1 MTNNGWFARRL
12 IALWMPVAL
21 AMTVTPANATLPEPD
36 KRKFDLAIERQDA
49 GAALVE
55 LGESAGIQVAVQS
68 GVSGQK
74 ELGPVHGSYTVDEAL
89 DLMLEGS
96 GLVYRFGPSGSV
108 TVGIAKAAEGS
119 GSGGGGSAGTAADAD
134 DPGSEEDDR
143 IPEEMIVTGTR
154 LKGVDPA
161 SPRITITREQI
172 ERGGYASVEDV
183 LRNLPQNLG
192 SANAAATQL
201 FQGEYGS
208 SRVPFGATL
217 GASGINLRG
226 LGTRSSLVLING
238 RRKARS
244 SLDVQDLLTDTSSI
258 PLAQIERIEIIT
270 DGASAIYGADAVAGV
285 LNIILRDDYDG
296 LSLGVRTETASNDS
310 SRDRIDLGHTFSWN
324 SGYFTTSVNF
334 EQTEPTNPNKLIR
347 VGPDGVGDF
356 TDVGGLNRRVY
367 GIGPA
372 GQGSVLAVAAIVRPW
387 GAVSRYAGEVLD
399 GPNPFLPRDPATGDI
414 LGPRDPGVP
423 SVYNEED
430 LGPAVRRYSY
440 RFNGEQSFGKSQTL
454 SFEFGYDNQQDDNH
468 IGFNTVSFNGTNP
481 ASWQGS
487 LLVPRAGGGSQR
499 LNGAPN
505 YLFLTATN
513 PNNPYGQ
520 EVLVGYDMLAET
532 ALIAAQALPIASE
545 LENTFVDLG
554 LSGDLPFSGW
564 SYDVS
569 GSLSR
574 EETVSRNYQGEF
586 GDNASVNAIA
596 EQFDPFSGDA
606 AAVASNAS
614 LLTLPLDISDSD
626 AVNETYQYTAF
637 ASGPV
642 FSMPAGDVQLAVG
655 VEVRE
660 SEAESVYVST
670 NFDGSPV
677 LDFFGEPREPFTIGP
692 NKESVEAAFAE
703 IAVPLLKGRPGF
715 RELTLTAAA
724 RMEDYER
731 SGFINA
737 SNFRAISSIDGISL
751 ADLVG
756 AAAADAQGY
765 ISGVEQSVT
774 FDNTSPSF
782 GLTWRLTDNLALKAT
797 NGESF
802 LTPLSSQL
810 YGTVTIL
817 DVTFNPFSNPFF
829 LNPVPP
835 YTRFIALWGV
845 NPSLQPQTASTTTMT
860 LEYSPA
866 GIQGLDIAAT
876 WSDLAYDN
884 FISTPRAVPEEDLV
898 ANFERLPEV
907 FVLGDTNTIIYDSR
921 ELNLSS
927 NVSKTIDFRVDY
939 RFATGYGDWGI
950 HLNAVRTLETAR
962 QLVSFIPEVDISD
975 TERGPSRW
983 ASSLRVNWDYG
994 AWNVTTETYYTSS
1007 TRLLD
1012 PASASVVLPGE
1023 RFRRYDGLPINQNP
1037 QTHAASYTRT
1047 DVQVGWTASANSGWL
1062 QGLRVVVGAQNV
1074 FEPAPPFVD
1083 NFSGFAANR
1092 VFASGRVLYLNLH
1105 KDFGL

>member
-1 MTNNGWFARRL
+1 MNISLRIHSSTVLSVAVLAFLATGASAQSDEVLTLDIKPQNADS
-12 IALWMPVAL
+12 ALVTL
-21 AMTVTPANATLPEPD
+21 AKSSGVQII
-36 KRKFDLAIERQDA
+36 LADGA
-49 GAALVE
+49 GADVE
-55 LGESAGIQVAVQS
+55 VEGLQGE
-68 GVSGQK
+68 
-74 ELGPVHGSYTVDEAL
+74 YRFDEAL
-89 DLMLEGS
+89 AALTTEAGLTHEYTAENLVVVQQAEQAGQPEAAGEAPVEEEEAPLE
-96 GLVYRFGPSGSV
+96 LREQ
-108 TVGIAKAAEGS
+108 T
-119 GSGGGGSAGTAADAD
+119 
-134 DPGSEEDDR
+134 
-143 IPEEMIVTGTR
+143 VTGTR
-154 LKGVDPA
+154 LKGLDPA

-172 ERGGYASVEDV
+172 ERGGYANVEDV

-192 SANAAATQL
+192 SANAVATQL

-285 LNIILRDDYDG
+285 VNVILRDDYDG

-310 SRDRIDLGHTFSWN
+310 SRDRIDLGHTFSWD
-324 SGYFTTSVNF
+324 SGYFTTSVNL

-356 TDVGGLNRRVY
+356 TDVGGVNRRNY
-367 GIGPA
+367 GIAPA
-372 GQGSVLAVAAIVRPW
+372 GQGTVLSVAAIVRPW
-387 GAVSRYAGEVLD
+387 GTTRYAGDHLD

-414 LGPRDPGVP
+414 LGPREPGVP

-430 LGPAVRRYSY
+430 LGAEVRRYSV
-440 RFNGEQSFGKSQTL
+440 RFNGEQRFGESQTL
-454 SFEFGYDNQQDDNH
+454 SFEFGYDNQQDENN

-481 ASWQGS
+481 RSWQGN

-499 LNGAPN
+499 LNGANN
-505 YLFLTATN
+505 YVFLTATN

-520 EVLVGYDMLAET
+520 EVLVGYDMQAESDLLAAE
-532 ALIAAQALPIASE
+532 ALPIASE
-545 LENTFVDLG
+545 LENTFVSLG
-554 LSGDLPFSGW
+554 LDGDLPFDGW
-564 SYDVS
+564 TYDVS

-596 EQFDPFSGDA
+596 EQFDPFSGDP
-606 AAVASNAS
+606 AAVANNAA

-626 AVNETYQYTAF
+626 AVNETFQYTAF

-655 VEVRE
+655 LEVRE

-670 NFDGSPV
+670 NFDGSAV

-703 IAVPLLKGRPGF
+703 IAVPLLKDRPGF

-724 RMEDYER
+724 RIEDYER

-737 SNFRAISSIDGISL
+737 SNFSAISSIDGINL

-756 AAAADAQGY
+756 GAAADAQGF

-782 GLTWRLTDNLALKAT
+782 GLIWRLTDNLALKAT

-829 LNPVPP
+829 LTPVPP
-835 YTRFIALWGV
+835 YSRFIALWGS
-845 NPSLQPQTASTTTMT
+845 NPSLQPQTASTTTLT
-860 LEYSPA
+860 VEYSPA
-866 GIQGLDIAAT
+866 GIQGLDIAVT

-898 ANFERLPEV
+898 ANFERLPEI

-939 RFATGYGDWGI
+939 RFSTGYGDWGI
-950 HLNAVRTLETAR
+950 YLNAVRTLETAR

-983 ASSLRVNWDYG
+983 ASNLRLSWDYG
-994 AWNVTTETYYTSS
+994 AWNVTTETFYTSS
-1007 TRLLD
+1007 TKLLS
-1012 PASASVVLPGE
+1012 PSSAQIILPGE
-1023 RFRRYDGLPINQNP
+1023 RFRRFDGLPINQNP
-1037 QTHAASYTRT
+1037 QTHADSYVRT
-1047 DVQVGWTASANSGWL
+1047 DVQVGWTASADSGWL
-1062 QGLRVVVGAQNV
+1062 QGLRVAVGAQNV
-1074 FEPAPPFVD
+1074 FEPDPPFVD
-1083 NFSGFAANR
+1083 NLSGFAANR

>member
-1 MTNNGWFARRL
+1 MTSNSLFVRRL
-12 IALWMPVAL
+12 VAVSMAL
-21 AMTVTPANATLPEPD
+21 TVTAVMANEANE
-36 KRKFDLAIERQDA
+36 REVDLAIERQGA

-68 GVSGQK
+68 DVSREI
-74 ELGPVHGSYTVDEAL
+74 ELGPVKGRYTVTDAL

-96 GLVYRFGPSGSV
+96 GLVYRFGPGDSV
-108 TVGIAKAAEGS
+108 TVGIATAAEGS
-119 GSGGGGSAGTAADAD
+119 GNGGGGSAGTAADAD

-143 IPEEMIVTGTR
+143 IPEEIIVTGTR

-161 SPRITITREQI
+161 SPRITIDREQI

-296 LSLGVRTETASNDS
+296 LSLGVRTEAASNDS

-324 SGYFTTSVNF
+324 SGYFTTSVNL

-372 GQGSVLAVAAIVRPW
+372 GQGSVLSVASIVRW
-387 GAVSRYAGEVLD
+387 GRVTRYAGEVLD
-399 GPNPFLPRDPATGDI
+399 GPNPFLPRNPATGDI

-430 LGPAVRRYSY
+430 LGPAVQRHSY
-440 RFNGEQSFGKSQTL
+440 RFNGEQRFGASQTL
-454 SFEFGYDNQQDDNH
+454 SFEFGYDNQKDDNN

-481 ASWQGS
+481 AFWQGS

-499 LNGAPN
+499 LNGANN
-505 YLFLTATN
+505 YVFLTATN

-532 ALIAAQALPIASE
+532 ALIAAEALPIASE
-545 LENTFVDLG
+545 LDNTFVDLG
-554 LSGDLPFSGW
+554 LSGDLPFDGW
-564 SYDVS
+564 TYDVS

-642 FSMPAGDVQLAVG
+642 FSLPAGDVQLAVG

-703 IAVPLLKGRPGF
+703 IAVPLLKDRPGF

-724 RMEDYER
+724 RIEDYER

-737 SNFRAISSIDGISL
+737 SNFSAISSIDGIDL

-756 AAAADAQGY
+756 AAAADAQGF
-765 ISGVEQSVT
+765 ISDVEQGVT

-866 GIQGLDIAAT
+866 GIQGLDIAVT

-898 ANFERLPEV
+898 ANFERLPDI

-962 QLVSFIPEVDISD
+962 QLVPFIPEVDISD

-1047 DVQVGWTASANSGWL
+1047 DVQVGWTASTNSGWL

-1074 FEPAPPFVD
+1074 FEPNPPFVD

-1092 VFASGRVLYLNLH
+1092 VFTSGRVLYLNLH
-1105 KDFGL
+1105 KDF

>member
-1 MTNNGWFARRL
+1 MACSVTFTRGLVRGTGLL
-12 IALWMPVAL
+12 IVAVAL
-21 AMTVTPANATLPEPD
+21 PA
-36 KRKFDLAIERQDA
+36 
-49 GAALVE
+49 AAQ
-55 LGESAGIQVAVQS
+55 GE
-68 GVSGQK
+68 
-74 ELGPVHGSYTVDEAL
+74 E
-89 DLMLEGS
+89 
-96 GLVYRFGPSGSV
+96 
-108 TVGIAKAAEGS
+108 
-119 GSGGGGSAGTAADAD
+119 GGGDTSAD
-134 DPGSEEDDR
+134 DDQDVAEV
-143 IPEEMIVTGTR
+143 IVTGTR

-161 SPRITITREQI
+161 SPRITITSEQI
-172 ERGGYASVEDV
+172 ERGGYASIEDV

-201 FQGEYGS
+201 FQGEYGG
-208 SRVPFGATL
+208 SRVPYGATL

-285 LNIILRDDYDG
+285 LNVILREDYDG

-310 SRDRIDLGHTFSWN
+310 SRDRFDLGHTFSWG
-324 SGYFTTSVNF
+324 SGYFTTSVNL

-347 VGPDGVGDF
+347 SGPDGVGDF

-372 GQGSVLAVAAIVRPW
+372 GQGSVLSVAAIIRPW
-387 GAVSRYAGEVLD
+387 GTTRYAGDHLD

-414 LGPRDPGVP
+414 LGPRDPSVP

-430 LGPAVRRYSY
+430 LGPAVQRHSY
-440 RFNGEQSFGKSQTL
+440 RFNGEQRFRESQTL

-481 ASWQGS
+481 RGWQGS

-499 LNGAPN
+499 LNGATN
-505 YLFLTATN
+505 YVFLTATN

-520 EVLVGYDMLAET
+520 EVLVGYDMLAES
-532 ALIAAQALPIASE
+532 ALIAAEALPIASE
-545 LENTFVDLG
+545 LENTFVDVG
-554 LSGDLPFSGW
+554 LDGNLPFNGW
-564 SYDVS
+564 TYDVS

-574 EETVSRNYQGEF
+574 EESVSRNYLGDAQ
-586 GDNASVNAIA
+586 DNATVLVIA
-596 EQFDPFSGDA
+596 EQFDPFSGDP
-606 AAVASNAS
+606 AAVASNAA
-614 LLTLPLDISDSD
+614 LLTAPLDISNSD

-642 FSMPAGDVQLAVG
+642 FSLPAGEVQLAVG
-655 VEVRE
+655 LEVRE
-660 SEAESVYVST
+660 SEAESLYVST

-677 LDFFGEPREPFTIGP
+677 LNPFTGEPREPFTIGP
-692 NKESVEAAFAE
+692 NKESVDATFAE
-703 IAVPLLKGRPGF
+703 IAVPLLKGRPWF

-724 RMEDYER
+724 RIEEYER

-737 SNFRAISSIDGISL
+737 SNFSAISSIDGINL

-756 AAAADAQGY
+756 GAAADAQGF

-774 FDNTSPSF
+774 FDNTSPKF
-782 GLTWRLTDNLALKAT
+782 GLIWRVTDNLALKAT

-817 DVTFNPFSNPFF
+817 EATNNPFVNPFF

-835 YTRFIALWGV
+835 YTRLIALWGS
-845 NPSLQPQTASTTTMT
+845 NPSLQPQTASTTTVT
-860 LEYSPA
+860 LEYAPTWM
-866 GIQGLDIAAT
+866 QGLNIAVT

-884 FISTPRAVPEEDLV
+884 FISTPRAIPEEDLA
-898 ANFERLPEV
+898 ANYERLPEI
-907 FVLGDTNTIIYDSR
+907 FVLGDTDTIIYDNR

-939 RFATGYGDWGI
+939 RFATDYGDWGI
-950 HLNAVRTLETAR
+950 YLNAVRTLETAR

-983 ASSLRVNWDYG
+983 ASNLRLSWDYG
-994 AWNVTTETYYTSS
+994 AWNATAETYHTSS
-1007 TRLLD
+1007 TGLLE
-1012 PASASVVLPGE
+1012 PSSASVVLPGE
-1023 RFRRYDGLPINQNP
+1023 RFRRFDGLPINQNP
-1037 QTHAASYTRT
+1037 QTQADSYTRT
-1047 DVQVGWTASANSGWL
+1047 DVQVGWTAPADSGWL
-1062 QGLRVVVGAQNV
+1062 QGLRVSVGAQNV
-1074 FEPAPPFVD
+1074 FEPDPPFVD

-1092 VFASGRVLYLNLH
+1092 VFAAGRVLYLDLH
-1105 KDFGL
+1105 KYFGL

>member
-1 MTNNGWFARRL
+1 MKKSFR
-12 IALWMPVAL
+12 IQDHKIPAL
-21 AMTVTPANATLPEPD
+21 AAAAVLAFLAT
-36 KRKFDLAIERQDA
+36 
-49 GAALVE
+49 GA
-55 LGESAGIQVAVQS
+55 SAQS
-68 GVSGQK
+68 DD
-74 ELGPVHGSYTVDEAL
+74 EEAL
-89 DLMLEGS
+89 ELREQ
-96 GLVYRFGPSGSV
+96 
-108 TVGIAKAAEGS
+108 T
-119 GSGGGGSAGTAADAD
+119 
-134 DPGSEEDDR
+134 
-143 IPEEMIVTGTR
+143 VTGTR

-172 ERGGYASVEDV
+172 ERGGYASIEDV

-201 FQGEYGS
+201 FQGEFGN
-208 SRVPFGATL
+208 SRVPYGATL

-285 LNIILRDDYDG
+285 LNVILRDDYDG
-296 LSLGVRTETASNDS
+296 LTLGVRTETASNDS
-310 SRDRIDLGHTFSWN
+310 SRDRIDLGHTFSWD
-324 SGYFTTSVNF
+324 SGYFTTSVNL

-347 VGPDGVGDF
+347 SGPDGVGDF
-356 TDVGGLNRRVY
+356 TDVDGINTRNY

-372 GQGSVLAVAAIVRPW
+372 GQGTVLSVAAIVRPW
-387 GAVSRYAGEVLD
+387 GTTRYAGDHLD

-414 LGPRDPGVP
+414 IGPRDPSVP
-423 SVYNEED
+423 SAYNEED
-430 LGPAVRRYSY
+430 LGPEVQRYSI
-440 RFNGEQSFGKSQTL
+440 RFNGEQRFGESQTL
-454 SFEFGYDNQQDDNH
+454 SFEFGYDNQQDENH

-481 ASWQGS
+481 RGWQGS
-487 LLVPRAGGGSQR
+487 LLVPRAGPGSQR
-499 LNGAPN
+499 LNGVNN
-505 YLFLTATN
+505 YVFLTATN

-520 EVLVGYDMLAET
+520 EVLVGYDMLAESE
-532 ALIAAQALPIASE
+532 LIAAEALPIASE
-545 LENTFVDLG
+545 LENTFIDLG
-554 LSGDLPFSGW
+554 LDGDLPFDGW
-564 SYDVS
+564 TYDVS
-569 GSLSR
+569 ASLSR
-574 EETVSRNYQGEF
+574 EESVSRNYIGDAQ
-586 GDNASVNAIA
+586 DNATVLVIA

-606 AAVASNAS
+606 AAVASNAA
-614 LLTLPLDISDSD
+614 LLTAPLDISDSD
-626 AVNETYQYTAF
+626 AVNETFQYTAF

-642 FSMPAGDVQLAVG
+642 FRLPAGEVQLAIG
-655 VEVRE
+655 LEVRE
-660 SEAESVYVST
+660 SEAESLFVST

-677 LDFFGEPREPFTIGP
+677 LNPFTGEPREPFEIGP
-692 NKESVEAAFAE
+692 NKESVDAAFAE

-715 RELTLTAAA
+715 HELTITAAA

-737 SNFRAISSIDGISL
+737 SNFSAISSIDGINL

-756 AAAADAQGY
+756 GAAAAAQGF

-782 GLTWRLTDNLALKAT
+782 GLIWRLTNDLTLRAT

-817 DVTFNPFSNPFF
+817 EASNNPFVNPFF

-835 YTRFIALWGV
+835 YTRLIALWGS
-845 NPSLQPQTASTTTMT
+845 NPSLQPQTASTTTVT
-860 LEYSPA
+860 LEYAPA
-866 GIQGLDIAAT
+866 WMQGLNVAVT

-884 FISTPRAVPEEDLV
+884 FIATPSTIPDEDLV
-898 ANFERLPEV
+898 ANFERLPEI
-907 FVLGDTNTIIYDSR
+907 FVLGDTNTIIMDSR

-939 RFATGYGDWGI
+939 RFSTGYGDWGVY
-950 HLNAVRTLETAR
+950 LNAVRTLETAR
-962 QLVSFIPEVDISD
+962 QLVPFIPEIDISD

-983 ASSLRVNWDYG
+983 ASNLRLTWDYG

-1007 TRLLD
+1007 TKLLE
-1012 PASASVVLPGE
+1012 PLSAYVLLPGE
-1023 RFRRYDGLPINQNP
+1023 RFRRFDGLPINPNP
-1037 QTHAASYTRT
+1037 QTHAASYVRT
-1047 DVQVGWTASANSGWL
+1047 DVQVGWTASADSGWL
-1062 QGLRVVVGAQNV
+1062 QGLRVAVGAQNV
-1074 FEPAPPFVD
+1074 FEPDPPFVD
-1083 NFSGFAANR
+1083 NRAGFAANR
-1092 VFASGRVLYLNLH
+1092 VFALGRVLYLNLH
-1105 KDFGL
+1105 KDFGF

>member
-1 MTNNGWFARRL
+1 MGYSKHLVHLL
-12 IALWMPVAL
+12 IVVWTPLAL
-21 AMTVTPANATLPEPD
+21 AVTASSADAVEE
-36 KRKFDLAIERQDA
+36 RKFDLAIKRQAA
-49 GAALVE
+49 GAALIE
-55 LGESAGIQVAVQS
+55 LGERAGIQIAVPS
-68 GVSGQK
+68 AVSRQR
-74 ELGPVHGSYTVDEAL
+74 ELGPVTGRYTVVEAL
-89 DLMLEGS
+89 DSMLKDS
-96 GLVYRFGPSGSV
+96 GLAYHFAANDSV
-108 TVGIAKAAEGS
+108 VIGLDEETADD
-119 GSGGGGSAGTAADAD
+119 GSAGGAADGGTATGADAD
-134 DPGSEEDDR
+134 ESQQPTEE
-143 IPEEMIVTGTR
+143 IIVTGTR

-161 SPRITITREQI
+161 SPRITITSEQI
-172 ERGGYASVEDV
+172 ERGGYASIEDV

-208 SRVPFGATL
+208 SRVPYGATL

-285 LNIILRDDYDG
+285 LNVILRDDYDG
-296 LSLGVRTETASNDS
+296 LSLGVRTEAASNDS
-310 SRDRIDLGHTFSWN
+310 SRDRFDLGHTFSWA
-324 SGYFTTSVNF
+324 SGHLTTSVNL

-347 VGPDGVGDF
+347 SGPDGVGDF
-356 TDVGGLNRRVY
+356 TDVGGLNRRAY

-372 GQGSVLAVAAIVRPW
+372 GQGSVLSVAAIVRPW
-387 GAVSRYAGEVLD
+387 GTTRYAGEPLD

-414 LGPRDPGVP
+414 LGPRDPDVP

-430 LGPAVRRYSY
+430 LGPQVQRHSF
-440 RFNGEQSFGKSQTL
+440 RFNGEQRFGESQTL
-454 SFEFGYDNQQDDNH
+454 SVEFGYDNQQDDNH
-468 IGFNTVSFNGTNP
+468 LGFNTVAFNGTNP
-481 ASWQGS
+481 RGWQGS

-499 LNGAPN
+499 LNGATN
-505 YLFLTATN
+505 YVFLTATN

-520 EVLVGYDMLAET
+520 EVLVGYDMLAES
-532 ALIAAQALPIASE
+532 ALIAAEALPIRSE

-554 LSGDLPFSGW
+554 LDGNLPLDGW
-564 SYDVS
+564 TYDVS

-574 EETVSRNYQGEF
+574 EESVGRNYLGDPF
-586 GDNASVNAIA
+586 DNASVNRIA

-606 AAVASNAS
+606 SAVASNAA
-614 LLTLPLDISDSD
+614 LLTAPLDISDSD
-626 AVNETYQYTAF
+626 AVNETFQYTAF

-642 FSMPAGDVQLAVG
+642 FSLPAGDVQLAVG
-655 VEVRE
+655 MEVRE

-677 LDFFGEPREPFTIGP
+677 VLFGRVREPFTIGP
-692 NKESVEAAFAE
+692 NKESVDAAFAE
-703 IAVPLLKGRPGF
+703 IAVPLLTGRPWF

-724 RMEDYER
+724 RMEEYER

-737 SNFRAISSIDGISL
+737 SNFGAISSIDGINL

-756 AAAADAQGY
+756 AAAADAQGF

-774 FDNTSPSF
+774 FDNTSPKF
-782 GLTWRLTDNLALKAT
+782 GLIWRVTGNLAFKAT

-817 DVTFNPFSNPFF
+817 DVTRNPFSNPFF
-829 LNPVPP
+829 LTPVPP
-835 YTRFIALWGV
+835 YSTFIALYGS
-845 NPSLQPQTASTTTMT
+845 NPSLQPQTATTTTVTM
-860 LEYSPA
+860 EYAPTWM
-866 GIQGLDIAAT
+866 QGLTIALT

-884 FISTPRAVPEEDLV
+884 FISTPRAIPEEDLV
-898 ANFERLPEV
+898 ANFERLPEI
-907 FVLGDTNTIIYDSR
+907 FVLGDTDTIIYDSR

-927 NVSKTIDFRVDY
+927 NISKTIDFRVDY
-939 RFATGYGDWGI
+939 RFSTDYGDLGI

-983 ASSLRVNWDYG
+983 ASNLRLTWDYG
-994 AWNVTTETYYTSS
+994 AWNATAETYYTSS
-1007 TRLLD
+1007 TKLLE
-1012 PASASVVLPGE
+1012 PSSATVVLPGE
-1023 RFRRYDGLPINQNP
+1023 RFRRFDGLPINQNP
-1037 QTHAASYTRT
+1037 QTQADSYTRT
-1047 DVQVGWTASANSGWL
+1047 DVQVGWTAAADSGWL
-1062 QGLRVVVGAQNV
+1062 QGLRVSVGAQNV
-1074 FEPAPPFVD
+1074 FEPDPPFVD

-1092 VFASGRVLYLNLH
+1092 VFAAGRVLYLDLH
-1105 KDFGL
+1105 KEFGL

>member
-1 MTNNGWFARRL
+1 MNISLRIHNPMVLSVAVLAFLATGASAQSDEVL
-12 IALWMPVAL
+12 TLDIKPQSADSALVTL
-21 AMTVTPANATLPEPD
+21 AKSSGVQII
-36 KRKFDLAIERQDA
+36 LADGA
-49 GAALVE
+49 GADVE
-55 LGESAGIQVAVQS
+55 VEGLQGE
-68 GVSGQK
+68 
-74 ELGPVHGSYTVDEAL
+74 YRFDEAL
-89 DLMLEGS
+89 AALTTEAGLTHEYTAENLVVVQEAEQAGQPEAAGEAPADEEEAPLE
-96 GLVYRFGPSGSV
+96 LREQ
-108 TVGIAKAAEGS
+108 T
-119 GSGGGGSAGTAADAD
+119 
-134 DPGSEEDDR
+134 
-143 IPEEMIVTGTR
+143 VTGTR

-172 ERGGYASVEDV
+172 ERGGYASIEDV

-192 SANAAATQL
+192 SSNAAANQL
-201 FQGEYGS
+201 LQGEYGAT
-208 SRVPFGATL
+208 RTPFGETL
-217 GASGINLRG
+217 GTSGINLRG

-258 PLAQIERIEIIT
+258 PMAQIERIEIIT

-310 SRDRIDLGHTFSWN
+310 SRDRFDLGHTFSWD
-324 SGYFTTSVNF
+324 SGYFTTSVNL
-334 EQTEPTNPNKLIR
+334 EQTEPNNPNKLIR

-356 TDVGGLNRRVY
+356 TDVGGVNLRNY

-372 GQGSVLAVAAIVRPW
+372 GQGSVLAVNAIVRPW
-387 GAVSRYAGEVLD
+387 GTTRYAGDHLD

-414 LGPRDPGVP
+414 LGARDPSVP
-423 SVYNEED
+423 SVYNEQD
-430 LGPAVRRYSY
+430 LGPEVQRYSV
-440 RFNGEQSFGKSQTL
+440 RFNGEQRFGESQTL

-468 IGFNTVSFNGTNP
+468 LGFNTVSFNGTNP
-481 ASWQGS
+481 RFWQGS

-499 LNGAPN
+499 LNGAIN
-505 YLFLTATN
+505 YVFLTATN

-520 EVLVGYDMLAET
+520 EVLVGYDMLAESE
-532 ALIAAQALPIASE
+532 LIAAEALPIGSE

-554 LSGDLPFSGW
+554 LDGDLPFDGW
-564 SYDVS
+564 TYDVS
-569 GSLSR
+569 ASLSR
-574 EETVSRNYQGEF
+574 EETVSRNYQGDAS
-586 GDNASVNAIA
+586 DNVTVLLIA

-606 AAVASNAS
+606 AAVANNAA
-614 LLTLPLDISDSD
+614 LLTAPLDITDSD
-626 AVNETYQYTAF
+626 AVNETFQYTAF

-642 FSMPAGDVQLAVG
+642 FSLPAGDVQLAVG

-660 SEAESVYVST
+660 SEAESLSVFT

-677 LDFFGEPREPFTIGP
+677 VSFGRVREPFTNGP

-703 IAVPLLKGRPGF
+703 IAVPLLKDRPGF

-731 SGFINA
+731 SGFLNA
-737 SNFRAISSIDGISL
+737 SNFSAISSIDGINL

-756 AAAADAQGY
+756 GAAAAAQGF
-765 ISGVEQSVT
+765 ISGVEQSVA

-782 GLTWRLTDNLALKAT
+782 GLIWRLTNDLTLRAT

-817 DVTFNPFSNPFF
+817 EATNNPFVNPFF

-835 YTRFIALWGV
+835 YNRLIALWGS
-845 NPSLQPQTASTTTMT
+845 NPSLQPQTASTTTVT
-860 LEYSPA
+860 LEYAPA
-866 GIQGLDIAAT
+866 WMEGLNIAVT

-884 FISTPRAVPEEDLV
+884 FIATPRAVPEEDLA
-898 ANFERLPEV
+898 ANFERLPEI
-907 FVLGDTNTIIYDSR
+907 FVLGDTNTIIYDNR

-939 RFATGYGDWGI
+939 RFSTGYGDWGI
-950 HLNAVRTLETAR
+950 FLNAVRTLETAR
-962 QLVSFIPEVDISD
+962 QLVPFIPEVDISD

-983 ASSLRVNWDYG
+983 ASNLRLTWDYG

-1007 TRLLD
+1007 TRLLE
-1012 PASASVVLPGE
+1012 PSSASVVLPGE
-1023 RFRRYDGLPINQNP
+1023 RFRRSDGLLINQNP
-1037 QTHAASYTRT
+1037 QTHAASYVRT
-1047 DVQVGWTASANSGWL
+1047 DLQVGWTAPADSGWL
-1062 QGLRVVVGAQNV
+1062 DGLRVAVGAQNV
-1074 FEPAPPFVD
+1074 FEPDPPFVD
-1083 NFSGFAANR
+1083 NRSGFAANR

>member
-1 MTNNGWFARRL
+1 MVA
-12 IALWMPVAL
+12 IALPVA
-21 AMTVTPANATLPEPD
+21 AQGEEGD
-36 KRKFDLAIERQDA
+36 DDA
-49 GAALVE
+49 
-55 LGESAGIQVAVQS
+55 SADDDDV
-68 GVSGQK
+68 
-74 ELGPVHGSYTVDEAL
+74 VDE
-89 DLMLEGS
+89 
-96 GLVYRFGPSGSV
+96 V
-108 TVGIAKAAEGS
+108 
-119 GSGGGGSAGTAADAD
+119 
-134 DPGSEEDDR
+134 
-143 IPEEMIVTGTR
+143 IVTGTR

-161 SPRITITREQI
+161 SPRITITSEQI
-172 ERGGYASVEDV
+172 ERGGYASIEDV

-201 FQGEYGS
+201 FQGEYGG
-208 SRVPFGATL
+208 SRVPYGATL

-296 LSLGVRTETASNDS
+296 LSLGVRTEIASNDS
-310 SRDRIDLGHTFSWN
+310 SRDRMDLGHTFSWE
-324 SGYFTTSVNF
+324 SGYFTSSVNL

-347 VGPDGVGDF
+347 SGPDGVGDF
-356 TDVGGLNRRVY
+356 TDVGGLNRRNY

-372 GQGSVLAVAAIVRPW
+372 GQGSVLSVAAIVRPW
-387 GAVSRYAGEVLD
+387 GTTRYAGDPLD

-414 LGPRDPGVP
+414 LGPRDPSVP
-423 SVYNEED
+423 SVYHEED
-430 LGPAVRRYSY
+430 LGPQVQRHSF
-440 RFNGEQSFGKSQTL
+440 RFNGEQRFGASQSL
-454 SFEFGYDNQQDDNH
+454 SLEFGYDNQQDENH

-499 LNGAPN
+499 LNGANN
-505 YLFLTATN
+505 YVFLTATN
-513 PNNPYGQ
+513 PNNPYSQ
-520 EVLVGYDMLAET
+520 EVLVGYDMQAESD
-532 ALIAAQALPIASE
+532 LIAAEALPIASE
-545 LENTFVDLG
+545 IENTFVSLG
-554 LSGDLPFSGW
+554 LDGDLPFDGW
-564 SYDVS
+564 TYDVS

-606 AAVASNAS
+606 AAVANNAA

-626 AVNETYQYTAF
+626 AVNETLQYTAF

-642 FSMPAGDVQLAVG
+642 FSLPAGEVQLAVG
-655 VEVRE
+655 LEVRE
-660 SEAESVYVST
+660 SEAESVFVST
-670 NFDGSPV
+670 NFDGSAV

-703 IAVPLLKGRPGF
+703 VAVPLLKGRPWF

-724 RMEDYER
+724 RIEEYER

-737 SNFRAISSIDGISL
+737 SNFSAISSVDGISL

-756 AAAADAQGY
+756 GAAADAQGY

-774 FDNTSPSF
+774 FDNTSPKF
-782 GLTWRLTDNLALKAT
+782 GLIWRVTDNLTLKAT
-797 NGESF
+797 KGESF

-817 DVTFNPFSNPFF
+817 EATNNPFVNPFY
-829 LNPVPP
+829 LNPVDPWN
-835 YTRFIALWGV
+835 RLVALYGS
-845 NPSLQPQTASTTTMT
+845 NPSLQPQTATTTTAT
-860 LEYSPA
+860 LEYAPTWM
-866 GIQGLDIAAT
+866 QGLNIAVT

-884 FISTPRAVPEEDLV
+884 FIATPSSIPDEDLV
-898 ANFERLPEV
+898 ANFERLPQI
-907 FVLGDTNTIIYDSR
+907 FILGDTNTIILDNR

-939 RFATGYGDWGI
+939 RFSTDYGDWGI

-983 ASSLRVNWDYG
+983 ASNLRLTWDYG
-994 AWNVTTETYYTSS
+994 AWNATAETYHTSS
-1007 TRLLD
+1007 TRLLE
-1012 PASASVVLPGE
+1012 PASASIVLPGE
-1023 RFRRYDGLPINQNP
+1023 RFRRFDGLPINQNP
-1037 QTHAASYTRT
+1037 QTHADAYTRT
-1047 DVQVGWTASANSGWL
+1047 DVQVGWTASADSGWL
-1062 QGLRVVVGAQNV
+1062 QGLRVAVGAQNL
-1074 FEPAPPFVD
+1074 FEPDPPFVD

-1092 VFASGRVLYLNLH
+1092 VFTAGRVLYLDLH
-1105 KDFGL
+1105 KSFGL

>member
-1 MTNNGWFARRL
+1 MNISLRIHNPMVLSVAVLAFLATGASAQSDEVL
-12 IALWMPVAL
+12 TLDIKPQTADSALVKL
-21 AMTVTPANATLPEPD
+21 AKSSGVQII
-36 KRKFDLAIERQDA
+36 LADGA
-49 GAALVE
+49 GADVE
-55 LGESAGIQVAVQS
+55 VGGLQGE
-68 GVSGQK
+68 
-74 ELGPVHGSYTVDEAL
+74 
-89 DLMLEGS
+89 
-96 GLVYRFGPSGSV
+96 YRFGEALAALLTETGL
-108 TVGIAKAAEGS
+108 THEYAAENLVVVQE
-119 GSGGGGSAGTAADAD
+119 AEQVREPEPEAPAD
-134 DPGSEEDDR
+134 EEEAPLALR
-143 IPEEMIVTGTR
+143 EQTVTGTR

-172 ERGGYASVEDV
+172 ERGGYASIEDV

-201 FQGEYGS
+201 FQGEFGS

-285 LNIILRDDYDG
+285 LNLILRNDYDG
-296 LSLGVRTETASNDS
+296 FSLGLRTETASNDS
-310 SRDRIDLGHTFSWN
+310 SRDRIDLGHTFSWD
-324 SGYFTTSVNF
+324 SGYFTTSVNL
-334 EQTEPTNPNKLIR
+334 EQTEPNNPNKLIR

-356 TDVGGLNRRVY
+356 TDVGGVNRRNY

-372 GQGSVLAVAAIVRPW
+372 GQGSVLSVAAIVRPW
-387 GAVSRYAGEVLD
+387 GTTRYAGEPLD

-414 LGPRDPGVP
+414 LGPRDSGVP

-430 LGPAVRRYSY
+430 LGPEVQRYSV
-440 RFNGEQSFGKSQTL
+440 RFNGEQRFGASQTL
-454 SFEFGYDNQQDDNH
+454 SFEFGYDNQKDDNH
-468 IGFNTVSFNGTNP
+468 LGFNTISFNGTNP
-481 ASWQGS
+481 RGWQGN

-499 LNGAPN
+499 LNGAN
-505 YLFLTATN
+505 NFVFLTATN

-520 EVLVGYDMLAET
+520 EVLVGYDMRAESE
-532 ALIAAQALPIASE
+532 LVAAEALPIASE
-545 LENTFVDLG
+545 LENTFVSLG
-554 LSGDLPFSGW
+554 LDGDLPLNGW
-564 SYDVS
+564 TYDVS

-574 EETVSRNYQGEF
+574 EETVSRNYQGDPF
-586 GDNASVNAIA
+586 DNASVNMIA

-606 AAVASNAS
+606 AAAASNAA
-614 LLTLPLDISDSD
+614 LLTAPLDISDSD
-626 AVNETYQYTAF
+626 AVNETFQYTAF

-642 FSMPAGDVQLAVG
+642 FSLPAGDMQLAVG
-655 VEVRE
+655 LEVRE
-660 SEAESVYVST
+660 SEAESVFVST

-677 LDFFGEPREPFTIGP
+677 VQFGRVREPFTIGP
-692 NKESVEAAFAE
+692 NKESVDAAFAE
-703 IAVPLLKGRPGF
+703 IAVPLLKDRPGF

-724 RMEDYER
+724 RYEDYER

-737 SNFRAISSIDGISL
+737 SNFSAISSIDGINL

-756 AAAADAQGY
+756 GAAAAAQGF

-774 FDNTSPSF
+774 FDNTAPSF
-782 GLTWRLTDNLALKAT
+782 GLIWRLTDDLTLKST

-829 LNPVPP
+829 LTPVPP
-835 YTRFIALWGV
+835 YSRFIALWGS
-845 NPSLQPQTASTTTMT
+845 NPSLQPQTASTTTVT
-860 LEYSPA
+860 LEYAPA
-866 GIQGLDIAAT
+866 WMQGLNIAVV

-898 ANFERLPEV
+898 ANFERLPEI

-939 RFATGYGDWGI
+939 RFSTGYGDWSI
-950 HLNAVRTLETAR
+950 YLNAVRTLETVR
-962 QLVSFIPEVDISD
+962 QLVSFIPAVDISD

-983 ASSLRVNWDYG
+983 ASNLRLSWDYG
-994 AWNVTTETYYTSS
+994 AWNVTTETFYTSS
-1007 TRLLD
+1007 TKLLE
-1012 PASASVVLPGE
+1012 PSSASIILPGE
-1023 RFRRYDGLPINQNP
+1023 RFRRFDGLPINQNP
-1037 QTHAASYTRT
+1037 QTHAASYVRT
-1047 DVQVGWTASANSGWL
+1047 DVQVGWTAPADSGWL
-1062 QGLRVVVGAQNV
+1062 QGLRVAFGAQNV
-1074 FEPAPPFVD
+1074 FEPDPPFVD
-1083 NFSGFAANR
+1083 NLSGFAANR
-1092 VFASGRVLYLNLH
+1092 VFVSGRVLYLNLH
-1105 KDFGL
+1105 KEFGL

>member
-1 MTNNGWFARRL
+1 MGFNKHLVHLL
-12 IALWMPVAL
+12 IAVWTPL
-21 AMTVTPANATLPEPD
+21 AFAVTATSADAVDE
-36 KRKFDLAIERQDA
+36 RKFDLAIKRQAA

-55 LGESAGIQVAVQS
+55 LGERAGIQIAVPS
-68 GVSGQK
+68 AVSRQK
-74 ELGPVHGSYTVDEAL
+74 ELGPVTGRYTVVEAL
-89 DLMLEGS
+89 DSMLKDS
-96 GLVYRFGPSGSV
+96 GLAYHFAANDSV
-108 TVGIAKAAEGS
+108 VIGLDEEAADD
-119 GSGGGGSAGTAADAD
+119 GSAGGAADAGTATGTD
-134 DPGSEEDDR
+134 ADESEQ
-143 IPEEMIVTGTR
+143 PTEEIIVTGTR

-161 SPRITITREQI
+161 SPRITITSEQI
-172 ERGGYASVEDV
+172 ERGGYASIEDV

-208 SRVPFGATL
+208 SRVPYGATL

-285 LNIILRDDYDG
+285 VNIILRDDYDG
-296 LSLGVRTETASNDS
+296 LSLGVRTEAASNDS
-310 SRDRIDLGHTFSWN
+310 SRDRFDLGHTFSWD
-324 SGYFTTSVNF
+324 SGHLTTSVNL
-334 EQTEPTNPNKLIR
+334 EQTDPTNPNKLIR
-347 VGPDGVGDF
+347 SGPDGVGDF
-356 TDVGGLNRRVY
+356 TDVGGVNRRAY

-372 GQGSVLAVAAIVRPW
+372 GQGSVLSVAAIVRPW
-387 GAVSRYAGEVLD
+387 GTTRYAGEPLD

-430 LGPAVRRYSY
+430 LGPKVQRHSF
-440 RFNGEQSFGKSQTL
+440 RFNGEQRFGASQTL

-481 ASWQGS
+481 RFWQGS

-505 YLFLTATN
+505 YVFLTATN

-532 ALIAAQALPIASE
+532 ALIASQALPIGSE
-545 LENTFVDLG
+545 LENTFVNLG
-554 LSGDLPFSGW
+554 LSGDLPIEGW
-564 SYDVS
+564 TYDVS

-586 GDNASVNAIA
+586 GDDASVNAIA

-606 AAVASNAS
+606 AAVANNAA

-626 AVNETYQYTAF
+626 AVNETFQYTAF

-655 VEVRE
+655 LEVRE

-692 NKESVEAAFAE
+692 NKESVAASFAE
-703 IAVPLLKGRPGF
+703 VAVPLLKGRPWF
-715 RELTLTAAA
+715 HELTLTAAA
-724 RMEDYER
+724 RIEDYER

-737 SNFRAISSIDGISL
+737 SNFSAISSIDGINL

-756 AAAADAQGY
+756 GAAADAQGF

-774 FDNTSPSF
+774 FDNTSPKF
-782 GLTWRLTDNLALKAT
+782 GLIWRLKDNLALKAT

-817 DVTFNPFSNPFF
+817 DVTFNPFSNPFY

-835 YTRFIALWGV
+835 YTTVIALWGS
-845 NPSLQPQTASTTTMT
+845 NPSLQPQTATTTTVT
-860 LEYSPA
+860 LEYSPTWME
-866 GIQGLDIAAT
+866 GLDIAVT

-884 FISTPRAVPEEDLV
+884 FISTPGAIPDEDLV
-898 ANFERLPEV
+898 ANFERLPQI
-907 FVLGDTNTIIYDSR
+907 FVLGDSNTIIYDRR

-939 RFATGYGDWGI
+939 RFSTDFGDLGI
-950 HLNAVRTLETAR
+950 YLNAVRTLETAR

-975 TERGPSRW
+975 TEQGPSRW
-983 ASSLRVNWDYG
+983 GSNLRLSWDYG
-994 AWNVTTETYYTSS
+994 AWNATAETYYTSS
-1007 TRLLD
+1007 TKLLS
-1012 PASASVVLPGE
+1012 PSSASVVLPGE
-1023 RFRRYDGLPINQNP
+1023 RFRRSDGLPINQNP
-1037 QTHAASYTRT
+1037 QTQADSYTRT
-1047 DVQVGWTASANSGWL
+1047 DVQVGWTASADSGWL
-1062 QGLRVVVGAQNV
+1062 RGLRVAVGAQNV
-1074 FEPAPPFVD
+1074 FEPDPPFVD
-1083 NFSGFAANR
+1083 NSSGFAANR
-1092 VFASGRVLYLNLH
+1092 VFASGRVLYLDLH
-1105 KDFGL
+1105 KEIGL

>member
-1 MTNNGWFARRL
+1 MNISLRIHDHKIPAVAAMAAAVLAFLATGASAQSDDEE
-12 IALWMPVAL
+12 AL
-21 AMTVTPANATLPEPD
+21 
-36 KRKFDLAIERQDA
+36 
-49 GAALVE
+49 E
-55 LGESAGIQVAVQS
+55 LGEQ
-68 GVSGQK
+68 
-74 ELGPVHGSYTVDEAL
+74 T
-89 DLMLEGS
+89 
-96 GLVYRFGPSGSV
+96 
-108 TVGIAKAAEGS
+108 
-119 GSGGGGSAGTAADAD
+119 
-134 DPGSEEDDR
+134 
-143 IPEEMIVTGTR
+143 VTGTR

-172 ERGGYASVEDV
+172 ERGGYASIEDV

-201 FQGEYGS
+201 FQGEFGN

-226 LGTRSSLVLING
+226 LGNRSSLVLING

-310 SRDRIDLGHTFSWN
+310 SRDRIDLGHTFSWD
-324 SGYFTTSVNF
+324 SGYFTTSVNL
-334 EQTEPTNPNKLIR
+334 EQTEPNNPNKLIR

-356 TDVGGLNRRVY
+356 TDVGGVNRRNY
-367 GIGPA
+367 GVGPA
-372 GQGSVLAVAAIVRPW
+372 GQGSVLAVNAIVRPW
-387 GAVSRYAGEVLD
+387 GTTRYAGDHLD
-399 GPNPFLPRDPATGDI
+399 GPDPHLPRDPATGDI
-414 LGPRDPGVP
+414 LGPRDPSVP
-423 SVYNEED
+423 SVFNEQD
-430 LGPAVRRYSY
+430 LGPEVQRYSI
-440 RFNGEQSFGKSQTL
+440 RFNGEQRFGESQTL
-454 SFEFGYDNQQDDNH
+454 SFEFGYDNQKDDNH
-468 IGFNTVSFNGTNP
+468 LGFNTVSFNGTNP
-481 ASWQGS
+481 AFWQGS

-499 LNGAPN
+499 LNGASN
-505 YLFLTATN
+505 YVFLTATN

-520 EVLVGYDMLAET
+520 EVLVGYDMQAESE
-532 ALIAAQALPIASE
+532 LIAAQELPIASD

-554 LSGDLPFSGW
+554 LDGDLPFNGW
-564 SYDVS
+564 TYDVS
-569 GSLSR
+569 ASLSR
-574 EETVSRNYQGEF
+574 EESVSRNYLGEF

-596 EQFDPFSGDA
+596 ENFDPFSGDP
-606 AAVASNAS
+606 AAVANNAA
-614 LLTLPLDISDSD
+614 LLTMPLDITDSD
-626 AVNETYQYTAF
+626 AINETFQYTAF

-642 FSMPAGDVQLAVG
+642 FRLPAGEVQLAVG
-655 VEVRE
+655 LEVRE
-660 SEAESVYVST
+660 SEAESIFVST

-677 LDFFGEPREPFTIGP
+677 INSFTGQPREPFEIGP

-703 IAVPLLKGRPGF
+703 IAVPLLKDRPGF

-731 SGFINA
+731 SGFISA
-737 SNFRAISSIDGISL
+737 SNFSAISSIDGINL

-756 AAAADAQGY
+756 GAAAEATGF

-782 GLTWRLTDNLALKAT
+782 GLIWRLTDDLTLRAT

-810 YGTVTIL
+810 YGRVTIL
-817 DVTFNPFSNPFF
+817 DVTFNPFSNPFY
-829 LNPVPP
+829 LTPVPP
-835 YTRFIALWGV
+835 YSRFIALWGS
-845 NPSLQPQTASTTTMT
+845 NPSLQAQTATTTTLT

-866 GIQGLDIAAT
+866 WMEGLDIAVT

-884 FISTPRAVPEEDLV
+884 FIATPSTIPDEDLV
-898 ANFERLPEV
+898 ANFERLPEI
-907 FVLGDTNTIIYDSR
+907 FILGDTNTIIYDSR

-939 RFATGYGDWGI
+939 RFSTGYGDWGVF
-950 HLNAVRTLETAR
+950 LNAVRTLETAR
-962 QLVSFIPEVDISD
+962 QLVPFIPEVDISD

-983 ASSLRVNWDYG
+983 ASNLRLTWDYG

-1007 TRLLD
+1007 TKMLE
-1012 PASASVVLPGE
+1012 PSSAYIVLPGE
-1023 RFRRYDGLPINQNP
+1023 RFRRSDGLPINQNP
-1037 QTHAASYTRT
+1037 QTHAASYRRT
-1047 DVQVGWTASANSGWL
+1047 DVQVGWTASADSGWL
-1062 QGLRVVVGAQNV
+1062 QGLRVAVGAQNV
-1074 FEPAPPFVD
+1074 FEPDPPFVD
-1083 NFSGFAANR
+1083 NRSGFAANR

>member
-1 MTNNGWFARRL
+1 MTSKSLFVRRL
-12 IALWMPVAL
+12 IAVSMAL
-21 AMTVTPANATLPEPD
+21 TVTAVMANEANQREV
-36 KRKFDLAIERQDA
+36 DLAIELQGA

-68 GVSGQK
+68 DVSREI
-74 ELGPVHGSYTVDEAL
+74 ELGPVKGRYTVTDAL
-89 DLMLEGS
+89 DLMLAGS
-96 GLVYRFGPSGSV
+96 GLVYRFGPGDSV

-119 GSGGGGSAGTAADAD
+119 GTGGGGSAGTAASAD
-134 DPGSEEDDR
+134 NSVSEEDDR
-143 IPEEMIVTGTR
+143 IPEEIIVTGTR
-154 LKGVDPA
+154 LKGVDVA

-192 SANAAATQL
+192 SANATATQL

-296 LSLGVRTETASNDS
+296 LSLGVRTEAASNDS
-310 SRDRIDLGHTFSWN
+310 SRDRIDLGHTFSWD
-324 SGYFTTSVNF
+324 SGYFTTSVNL

-372 GQGSVLAVAAIVRPW
+372 GQGSVLSVASIVRW
-387 GAVSRYAGEVLD
+387 GRVTRYAGEVLD
-399 GPNPFLPRDPATGDI
+399 GPDPFLQRDPATGDI

-430 LGPAVRRYSY
+430 LGPAVQRHSY
-440 RFNGEQSFGKSQTL
+440 RFNGEQRFGASQTL
-454 SFEFGYDNQQDDNH
+454 SFEFGYDNQKDDNH

-481 ASWQGS
+481 ASWQGN

-499 LNGAPN
+499 LNGATN
-505 YLFLTATN
+505 YVFLTATN

-532 ALIAAQALPIASE
+532 ALIAAEALPIASE

-554 LSGDLPFSGW
+554 LSGDLPFDGW
-564 SYDVS
+564 TYDVT

-574 EETVSRNYQGEF
+574 EETVSRNYQGQF
-586 GDNASVNAIA
+586 GDNVSINAIA

-642 FSMPAGDVQLAVG
+642 FSMPAGNVQLAVG

-677 LDFFGEPREPFTIGP
+677 LDSFGEPREPFTIGP

-703 IAVPLLKGRPGF
+703 IAVPLLKGRPWF

-724 RMEDYER
+724 RIEDYER

-737 SNFRAISSIDGISL
+737 SNFRAISSIDGIDL

-756 AAAADAQGY
+756 AAAADAQGF
-765 ISGVEQSVT
+765 ISDVEQSVT

-782 GLTWRLTDNLALKAT
+782 GLIWRLADDLALKAT

-829 LNPVPP
+829 LTPVPP
-835 YTRFIALWGV
+835 YSRFIALWGS
-845 NPSLQPQTASTTTMT
+845 NPSLQPQTASTTTVT
-860 LEYSPA
+860 LEHSPA
-866 GIQGLDIAAT
+866 WMEGLDVAVT

-884 FISTPRAVPEEDLV
+884 FISTPRAIPEEDLV
-898 ANFERLPEV
+898 ANYERLPEI
-907 FVLGDTNTIIYDSR
+907 FVLGDSNTIIYDSR

-950 HLNAVRTLETAR
+950 HLNAVHTLETAR

-1037 QTHAASYTRT
+1037 QTHAASYMRT
-1047 DVQVGWTASANSGWL
+1047 DVQVGWTASANSGWR

-1074 FEPAPPFVD
+1074 FEPDPPFVD

>member
-1 MTNNGWFARRL
+1 MTSNSLFVRPL
-12 IALWMPVAL
+12 IAVSMAL
-21 AMTVTPANATLPEPD
+21 TATAVMANEANE
-36 KRKFDLAIERQDA
+36 REVDLAIERQGA

-68 GVSGQK
+68 DVSREI
-74 ELGPVHGSYTVDEAL
+74 ELGPVKGRYTVTDAL

-96 GLVYRFGPSGSV
+96 GLVYRFGPGDSV

-119 GSGGGGSAGTAADAD
+119 GSGGGASAGTAVGADNS
-134 DPGSEEDDR
+134 GSEEEESV
-143 IPEEMIVTGTR
+143 PEEIIVTGTR
-154 LKGVDPA
+154 LKGVDVA
-161 SPRITITREQI
+161 SPRITIDREQI

-296 LSLGVRTETASNDS
+296 LSLGVRTEAASNDS
-310 SRDRIDLGHTFSWN
+310 SRDRIDLGHTFSWD
-324 SGYFTTSVNF
+324 SGYFTTSVNL

-372 GQGSVLAVAAIVRPW
+372 GQGSVLSVDSIVRW
-387 GAVSRYAGEVLD
+387 GRVTRYAGEVLD
-399 GPNPFLPRDPATGDI
+399 GPDPFLPRDPATGDI

-423 SVYNEED
+423 SVYSEED
-430 LGPAVRRYSY
+430 LGPAVQRYSY
-440 RFNGEQSFGKSQTL
+440 RFNGEQRFGASQTL
-454 SFEFGYDNQQDDNH
+454 SFEFGYDNQKDDNH

-481 ASWQGS
+481 AFWQGS

-499 LNGAPN
+499 LNGAAN

-545 LENTFVDLG
+545 LDNTFVDLG
-554 LSGDLPFSGW
+554 LSGDLPFDGW
-564 SYDVS
+564 TYDVS

-703 IAVPLLKGRPGF
+703 IAVPLLKDRPGF

-724 RMEDYER
+724 RIEDYER

-737 SNFRAISSIDGISL
+737 SNFGGISEIDGINL

-756 AAAADAQGY
+756 GAAADAQGF
-765 ISGVEQSVT
+765 ISDVEQSAA

-782 GLTWRLTDNLALKAT
+782 GLIWRLTDNFALKAT

-817 DVTFNPFSNPFF
+817 DATFNPFINPFF
-829 LNPVPP
+829 LSPVPP
-835 YTRFIALWGV
+835 YSRVIYLGGA
-845 NPSLQPQTASTTTMT
+845 NPSLQPQTASTTTLT
-860 LEYSPA
+860 LEYAPA
-866 GIQGLDIAAT
+866 GIQGLDIAVT

-884 FISTPRAVPEEDLV
+884 FISTPGAIPDEDLA
-898 ANFERLPEV
+898 ANFERLPQI
-907 FVLGDTNTIIYDSR
+907 FVLGDSNTIIYDRR

-962 QLVSFIPEVDISD
+962 QLVPFIPEVDISD

-1007 TRLLD
+1007 TRLLE
-1012 PASASVVLPGE
+1012 PSSASVVLPGE
-1023 RFRRYDGLPINQNP
+1023 RFRRNDGLPINQNP

-1047 DVQVGWTASANSGWL
+1047 DVQVGWTASANSGWR

-1074 FEPAPPFVD
+1074 FEPDPPFVD

-1105 KDFGL
+1105 KDFRL